1 MGACVFIFIG
11 ERMSTPCLE
20 KVLALST
27 AHMPRTNPDFG
38 GLRTAPFEYGVV
50 VWVSEPG
57 DGVPEWI
64 TPAMSLAYKSECTLV
79 LFDRDCNEDPV
90 LPTWDW

>member
-1 MGACVFIFIG
+1 
-11 ERMSTPCLE
+11 MSYFE

-27 AHMPRTNPDFG
+27 AHMPNTDPDFG
-38 GLRTAPFEYGVV
+38 GLRTAAFEYGVV

-79 LFDRDCNEDPV
+79 LFDRDCNEDPD
-90 LPTWDW
+90 LPTWDWDEEEAGV